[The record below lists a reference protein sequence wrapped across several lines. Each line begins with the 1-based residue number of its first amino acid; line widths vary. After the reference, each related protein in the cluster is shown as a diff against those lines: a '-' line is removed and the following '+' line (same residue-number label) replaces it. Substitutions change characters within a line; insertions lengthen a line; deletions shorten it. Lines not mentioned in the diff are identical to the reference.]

1 MPVGG
6 LAFLTKESNN
16 VRRAVEWTLATS
28 VVRSGH
34 ITADDL
40 PPLFLGLQLF
50 VDLIT
55 LNELAFDLRLD
66 DLTTLLVPPC
76 GMT

>member
-34 ITADDL
+34 IAADDL
-40 PPLFLGLQLF
+40 PPLFLGLQLQPSSKDIWSSAPF
-50 VDLIT
+50 HGK
-55 LNELAFDLRLD
+55 F
-66 DLTTLLVPPC
+66 
-76 GMT
+76 M